1 LPNILERINSKI
13 LLKITLL
20 VIIEIIL
27 IVGSFGVLAY
37 FQSRQSS
44 LGNSIN
50 IAGKDR
56 YLTSNL
62 LLQTEKYLDGTSDAS
77 QLNAAMNSLQSNI
90 ITLKQGGTISGVEL
104 QPLPSGFFD
113 LWKNVNRNW
122 NLYKTSV
129 IQILTPYRQA
139 KATTSSLMTTAKETD
154 QLILKK
160 QFESMAS
167 NLIVPSDRF
176 VTQLALQ
183 TDKNSDDLILYQII
197 FVILVVGILIV
208 ILYLVARMLKPIFD
222 LTQATAKIK
231 KGNFDVTVTP
241 KGTDELSG
249 LTQSFNSMT
258 DSMREL
264 IQNHCDLTTKLE
276 AANEELEIKDR
287 LKDEF
292 INIAAHELRAPVQPI
307 LGQAE
312 LLRRRKSGGAV
323 RDSSSSANKHEI
335 EQLDIIIRN
344 AKRLLRLEQ
353 NMLDMTKIENKSLKL
368 DKERFNLI
376 EEMQNVIKD
385 FSSELSKEKIQLV
398 LTPSQKEP
406 ILVNADKV
414 RIFEVISNL
423 LGNAIKFTTKEAG
436 RSITIKADKIDGKAS
451 VSIKDTG
458 PGIGPEIMPK
468 LFSKFVTNSSGGTG
482 IGLFISKSIVE
493 AHGGSIRAENN
504 ADGKGTTFTFNLP
517 LDEESHHR
525 MYPIQKVNE
534 AYERVISR
542 D

>member
-1 LPNILERINSKI
+1 
-13 LLKITLL
+13 
-20 VIIEIIL
+20 
-27 IVGSFGVLAY
+27 
-37 FQSRQSS
+37 
-44 LGNSIN
+44 
-50 IAGKDR
+50 
-56 YLTSNL
+56 
-62 LLQTEKYLDGTSDAS
+62 
-77 QLNAAMNSLQSNI
+77 
-90 ITLKQGGTISGVEL
+90 
-104 QPLPSGFFD
+104 
-113 LWKNVNRNW
+113 
-122 NLYKTSV
+122 
-129 IQILTPYRQA
+129 
-139 KATTSSLMTTAKETD
+139 
-154 QLILKK
+154 
-160 QFESMAS
+160 MAS

>member
-1 LPNILERINSKI
+1 LPNLLERINSKI

-27 IVGSFGVLAY
+27 IAGSFGALAY
-37 FQSRQSS
+37 FQSQQLS

-50 IAGKDR
+50 IAGKNR

-77 QLNAAMNSLQSNI
+77 QLKAAMNGLQSNI
-90 ITLKQGGTISGVEL
+90 ITLKQGGKISGVDLKSLDSE
-104 QPLPSGFFD
+104 FFE

-129 IQILTPYRQA
+129 TQILTPYRQA
-139 KATTSSLMTTAKETD
+139 KATTSSLTTTTKAID
-154 QLILKK
+154 QLSLKK

-167 NLIVPSDRF
+167 SLIASSDRL
-176 VTQLALQ
+176 VTELGLE
-183 TDKNSDDLILYQII
+183 TNEDSTDLIIYQII
-197 FVILVVGILIV
+197 FAILVVGILIV

-222 LTQATAKIK
+222 LTQATSKIN
-231 KGNFDVTVTP
+231 KGNFDVTVTQ
-241 KGTDELSG
+241 KGTDELSV
-249 LTQSFNSMT
+249 LTKSFNSMT
-258 DSMREL
+258 NSMREL
-264 IQNHCDLTTKLE
+264 IKNHCDLTTKLE
-276 AANEELEIKDR
+276 AANEELKRKDQ

-292 INIAAHELRAPVQPI
+292 INIAAHELRAPIQPI
-307 LGQAE
+307 LGLAE
-312 LLRRRKSGGAV
+312 LLQRRKSGGGV
-323 RDSSSSANKHEI
+323 GDSNSSTSKEDV

-344 AKRLLRLEQ
+344 AKRLLRIEQ
-353 NMLDMTKIENKSLKL
+353 NMLDMTKIENKTLKL
-368 DKERFNLI
+368 DKETFDLI
-376 EEMQNVIKD
+376 EKIQNVIKD
-385 FSSELSKEKIQLV
+385 FSSELSKDKIQLV
-398 LTPSQKEP
+398 FTSTQKEP
-406 ILVNADKV
+406 IFVNADKV

-436 RSITIKADKIDGKAS
+436 CSITIKAEMIDSQAS

-458 PGIGPEIMPK
+458 SGIRPEIMPK

-504 ADGKGTTFTFNLP
+504 AIGKGATFTFSLP
-517 LDEESHHR
+517 LNEETPPRSV
-525 MYPIQKVNE
+525 YGVEILL
-534 AYERVISR
+534 
-542 D
+542 